1 MLAQRLGATVRR
13 PRMERGYS
21 QAALANM
28 CKIEWAHMG
37 VIERGEVNVTVMTAF
52 KITRALEIDL
62 LTLFGEVEQE
72 SLSPD

>member
-28 CKIEWAHMG
+28 CKIERAHMG
-37 VIERGEVNVTVMTAF
+37 IIERGEVNNP
-52 KITRALEIDL
+52 
-62 LTLFGEVEQE
+62 G
-72 SLSPD
+72 S